1 MASAHISITRINLSH
16 RSISPRLSSKR
27 RYTTVARV
35 PQNQSYWESIQCDI
49 DSHLKKAIP
58 IREPLTVFE
67 PMHHLTFSPPRTSA
81 SALCVAACELVGGNR
96 ADAIVAASAIHLM
109 HADMY
114 MHENMLLSDRVEPQP
129 TIPHK
134 FDPKIE
140 LMTGD
145 GIMPFGFELL
155 AGSMNPASNNADKI
169 LRVIIEISRAIGSEA
184 MISDDD
190 YEANIDQL
198 SGQQIHRLHE
208 SGAACGAILGGG
220 NEEEIERLKKFGLYA
235 GKIQG
240 LLNKMGKNEEGKIEL
255 IEKWRALA
263 LKELEHFDSKKI
275 GQIST
280 IVTGDYRLK
289 FSYVGKSC

>member
-1 MASAHISITRINLSH
+1 MASAYISISRINLSH
-16 RSISPRLSSKR
+16 RAISPSISSKR
-27 RYTTVARV
+27 RYTTIARV
-35 PQNQSYWESIQCDI
+35 AQNQSYWESIQSDI

-109 HADMY
+109 HADIY
-114 MHENMLLSDRVEPQP
+114 VHDNMLLTDRVEPRP

-134 FDPKIE
+134 FDPQIE

-155 AGSMNPASNNADKI
+155 AGSMDPASNNADKI

-184 MISDDD
+184 MVSDQDH
-190 YEANIDQL
+190 EANT
-198 SGQQIHRLHE
+198 QIHRLHE
-208 SGAACGAILGGG
+208 SGAASGAILGGG

-240 LLNKMGKNEEGKIEL
+240 LLNKMGKNEEGKIE
-255 IEKWRALA
+255 KWRALA

-275 GQIST
+275 EQIST
-280 IVTGDYRLK
+280 IVTGDSLK
-289 FSYVGKSC
+289 FSYVGKS

>member
-1 MASAHISITRINLSH
+1 MASAHISISRINLSH

-27 RYTTVARV
+27 RYTTVAHV
-35 PQNQSYWESIQCDI
+35 AQNQSYWESIESDI

-81 SALCVAACELVGGNR
+81 SGLCVAACELVGSNR

-109 HADMY
+109 HAEMY
-114 MHENMLLSDRVEPQP
+114 VHENMLLSNRVEPQP

-134 FDPKIE
+134 FGPKIE

-155 AGSMNPASNNADKI
+155 VGSMDPASNNADKI
-169 LRVIIEISRAIGSEA
+169 LRVISEIARAIGSKA
-184 MISDDD
+184 MISDED
-190 YEANIDQL
+190 YEANIDQS

-220 NEEEIERLKKFGLYA
+220 SEEEIERLKKFGLYA

-275 GQIST
+275 EQIST
-280 IVTGDYRLK
+280 IVTGDSLK
-289 FSYVGKSC
+289 FSYVGKS